1 MLDPRLIGGLVLGWA
16 LSLLAAFAFGHTRG
30 HAEAELA
37 CSKAETTSNVK
48 AIADWQAATQRQHA
62 EDAAQAQRDADARKA
77 ATEALAAVQQRFEAM
92 KIAVV
97 KMPPKAS
104 CTLSPEWVQYFN
116 QGSAP

>member
-1 MLDPRLIGGLVLGWA
+1 MKGE
-16 LSLLAAFAFGHTRG
+16 S
-30 HAEAELA
+30 HAEAELDCA
-37 CSKAETTSNVK
+37 HAETTSNAK

-62 EDAAQAQRDADARKA
+62 EDAAQAQRDAEARKA
-77 ATEALAAVQQRFEAM
+77 ATEAIAAVQQRFEAM

-97 KMPPKAS
+97 KMPPAGK